1 MQVFVAFCLRFR
13 QNYAVLG
20 MYREQKGRK
29 AAHEYAAHRRY
40 TIRRIISGKTDE
52 AFSAEPMS
60 GLAPDAMD
68 KGEAALLHLAH
79 EAGADEGIEAEVDL
93 ALVGGRVNG
102 SFGFGFLQLG
112 FEAVL
117 PVTERGEVFGR
128 GRSGLGVRRG
138 IRMGG
143 CVSSGIGFGVERQE
157 DAFGLG
163 ASLFETELMLQFN
176 IRSTHIAS
184 LGCSELQMQAFVRF
198 SQDFLARGRF
208 LLPVAGIHDLVR
220 LVHAHAFD
228 TAVGVTEGFAA
239 VDSAVFGVRA
249 VHLTDVVVVN
259 CFCHSSFM
267 LVL

>member
-29 AAHEYAAHRRY
+29 AAHEYAVHRRY

-102 SFGFGFLQLG
+102 SFGFRLLQLG

-117 PVTERGEVFGR
+117 PVTERGEVFGGR
-128 GRSGLGVRRG
+128 RSGTGVRRG

-143 CVSSGIGFGVERQE
+143 CVSGSIGFGVERQE

-163 ASLFETELMLQFN
+163 AGLLETELMLQF
-176 IRSTHIAS
+176 
-184 LGCSELQMQAFVRF
+184 
-198 SQDFLARGRF
+198 LARGGF

-267 LVL
+267 FVL